1 MKKFL
6 TIGAAFGLTLGLAA
20 CGSKVYTLEPQEVQ
34 NARLTAFEAAPK
46 YALEVSDVLNQD
58 SDKDGYV
65 TAIFKKKA
73 APHDGV
79 EMLCP
84 YKAVGA
90 CKFKP
95 AK

>member
-1 MKKFL
+1 VKKFL
-6 TIGAAFGLTLGLAA
+6 TIGAALGLTLGLAA
-20 CGSKVYTLEPQEVQ
+20 CGPYTLDSGEVN
-34 NARLTAFEAAPK
+34 NARLSAYEAAPK
-46 YALEVSDVLNQD
+46 YGLEVADVLNQD

-65 TAIFKKKA
+65 TATFRKKA